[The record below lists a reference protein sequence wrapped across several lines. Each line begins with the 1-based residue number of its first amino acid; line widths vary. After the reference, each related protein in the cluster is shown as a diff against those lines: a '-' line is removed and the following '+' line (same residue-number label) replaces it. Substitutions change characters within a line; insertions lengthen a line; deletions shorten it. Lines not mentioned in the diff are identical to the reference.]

1 MQKIKKIASASQANI
16 STQDIENVDIS
27 LPSLEIQNRVVGILD
42 SISNKINENNKINK
56 NLAA

>member
-16 STQDIENVDIS
+16 STKDIENVDIS